1 MPKLY
6 LLGGENVFRRSA
18 REVNERAFQDAGEFS
33 NVLVLSWAR
42 ASFDNS
48 YKKRKLLVD
57 YLISLGARTI
67 NFADYSDSNET
78 IVKKIADSNLV
89 YLTGG
94 HATILVERLK
104 SMGVDQFLCNY
115 EGIIIGRSAG
125 ALALC
130 QKCIITCRSNSE
142 TKIIPGVGLADL
154 TLKVHYKPEKDYIL
168 KQLSKREKI
177 YAIPMGSALVYEN
190 GACSTIG
197 DVYLFENGKKLM
209 LYSFS

>member
-18 REVNERAFQDAGEFS
+18 KEVNERAFQDAGEFS

-57 YLISLGARTI
+57 YFISLGARTI
-67 NFADYSDSNET
+67 NFVDYSDSNEA
-78 IVKKIADSNLV
+78 IAQKIADSNLI

-104 SMGVDQFLCNY
+104 SMSVDQFLCNY
-115 EGIIIGRSAG
+115 DGIIIGRSAG

-130 QKCIITCRSNSE
+130 RKCIITCRSNSK
-142 TKIIPGVGLADL
+142 TKIIPGIGLADL
-154 TLKVHYKPEKDYIL
+154 TLKVHYKPEKDSIL
-168 KQLSKREKI
+168 KQLSKQEKI
-177 YAIPMGSALVYEN
+177 YAIPMGSALIYEN
-190 GACSTIG
+190 NACASIG
-197 DVYLFENGKKLM
+197 EVYLFENGGKLK
-209 LYSFS
+209 L